1 MAVVELRYP
10 SQMGSHHSRSME
22 GSGGRRQPAGAA
34 EHAGAGVHAAATH
47 YGSSPR
53 QGPTKERQQL
63 PFARNK
69 MPPSFLR
76 GNYGT
81 SSKDKFLATQRYV
94 PLGSLSQTVYMSPN
108 NVAHNGHGRT
118 DQKLNFLL
126 LSESLKQ
133 GATRNTIK
141 PSPLPKQV
149 RILKPNDRYED
160 AAGGINTRMRNRIVA
175 ESADSGTR
183 HS

>member
-10 SQMGSHHSRSME
+10 SEMGSRNSRSVE
-22 GSGGRRQPAGAA
+22 GSEGRRQPAGAA
-34 EHAGAGVHAAATH
+34 EHAGAGVHAAVTH
-47 YGSSPR
+47 HGSSPR
-53 QGPTKERQQL
+53 QGSTKERQQL
-63 PFARNK
+63 PFARNTTTHK

-94 PLGSLSQTVYMSPN
+94 PLGSLSQTVYMPPN
-108 NVAHNGHGRT
+108 NAAHNARGRT

-141 PSPLPKQV
+141 PSRLPK
-149 RILKPNDRYED
+149 
-160 AAGGINTRMRNRIVA
+160 
-175 ESADSGTR
+175 
-183 HS
+183 